1 MCHVTRFDSL
11 SHMAQGL
18 LGYDQ
23 QFSHEE
29 IAQWNEQLESQRQNL
44 LVQMEQSST
53 DKKILANSL
62 GEQPPKRKKANSD
75 KDRRIFSIV
84 QNYHSYED
92 DVLTYIDLLKSA
104 MWNVYVIVILFY
116 SGFDKIDWLHCDLY
130 YL

>member
-1 MCHVTRFDSL
+1 
-11 SHMAQGL
+11 
-18 LGYDQ
+18 
-23 QFSHEE
+23 
-29 IAQWNEQLESQRQNL
+29 
-44 LVQMEQSST
+44 MEQSST

-75 KDRRIFSIV
+75 KDRRILSIV

-116 SGFDKIDWLHCDLY
+116 SGFDKIDYIVNYITFKRSL
-130 YL
+130 